1 MQCLRARKD
10 EVLQLVQDEI
20 HCSELWA
27 RINFE
32 GSVDL
37 IEEVAAL
44 VTSSDMRGAIPST
57 ESDDSY
63 AFVFNRPL
71 GVVLG
76 IAPWNSPLV
85 LGFRAI
91 IAPIAAGNTVVLKVF
106 APSFHNFVSGAHVL

>member
-1 MQCLRARKD
+1 
-10 EVLQLVQDEI
+10 VQRIRVREGEI
-20 HCSELWA
+20 LALIQEEINCSDLWA
-27 RINFE
+27 RINLE
-32 GSVDL
+32 GSIGL
-37 IEEVAAL
+37 IEEAAAL
-44 VTSSDMRGAIPST
+44 VTSPEMRGSIPHT

-91 IAPIAAGNTVVLKVF
+91 IAPLAAGNTVILKVF
-106 APSFHNFVSGAHVL
+106 LIGPVKRFR